1 MSVLDVISTPL
12 REGRRLLAL
21 HALLDRLFQST
32 PRRDGRRQPLESQ
45 TAARLFNPRPSVR
58 GDVPIR
64 RDCIKI
70 RASILAPP

>member
-32 PRRDGRRQPLESQ
+32 PLREGRRSD
-45 TAARLFNPRPSVR
+45 AAQEQAAEIV
-58 GDVPIR
+58 
-64 RDCIKI
+64 
-70 RASILAPP
+70 SIHAPP

>member
-32 PRRDGRRQPLESQ
+32 PLAKE
-45 TAARLFNPRPSVR
+45 R
-58 GDVPIR
+58 G
-64 RDCIKI
+64 
-70 RASILAPP
+70 

>member
-32 PRRDGRRQPLESQ
+32 PRREGRPDQPHRRPRK
-45 TAARLFNPRPSVR
+45 AVFNLRPSVR
-58 GDVPIR
+58 GDSKYFLI
-64 RDCIKI
+64 
-70 RASILAPP
+70 S

>member
-32 PRRDGRRQPLESQ
+32 PLRDGRRPPLESQ

-58 GDVPIR
+58 GDLSGLSVP
-64 RDCIKI
+64 
-70 RASILAPP
+70 APLVVSIHAPP